1 MLKPLVL
8 RYATMIAKK
17 LGKDFDGD
25 LFVIFGRTYWVDI
38 IRSVVSPT
46 SMNSTIPSNVPN
58 IKRDIICRVASL
70 RKDAD
75 RTMVVNTIFNKKIS
89 CELIKM
95 VSGSI
100 TVIQERNC

>member
-38 IRSVVSPT
+38 LRSVVSPT

-58 IKRDIICRVASL
+58 IKRDIICMVASL
-70 RKDAD
+70 RKDDD
-75 RTMVVNTIFNKKIS
+75 RTMVVNNIKKKKYLVNLS
-89 CELIKM
+89 KWSVVQL
-95 VSGSI
+95 
-100 TVIQERNC
+100 R

>member
-25 LFVIFGRTYWVDI
+25 LFVIFGKTYWVDI
-38 IRSVVSPT
+38 LRSVVST
-46 SMNSTIPSNVPN
+46 ESVNSTIPSNVPN
-58 IKRDIICRVASL
+58 IKRDIICMVASL

-75 RTMVVNTIFNKKIS
+75 RTMVINTIFNKKYFVNLS
-89 CELIKM
+89 KWSVVQL
-95 VSGSI
+95 
-100 TVIQERNC
+100 R

>member
-25 LFVIFGRTYWVDI
+25 LFVIFGKTYWVDI
-38 IRSVVSPT
+38 LRSVVSPAA
-46 SMNSTIPSNVPN
+46 MNSTIPSNVPN
-58 IKRDIICRVASL
+58 IKRDIICIIASL

-75 RTMVVNTIFNKKIS
+75 RTMFLNTIFNKKYLVNLARWS
-89 CELIKM
+89 VVQL
-95 VSGSI
+95 
-100 TVIQERNC
+100 R